1 MKITTNCKADETPDN
16 SAATATLTTL
26 GDTATVGAGT
36 PPGDTSAGAT
46 VTGPGRRMAAP
57 GAGMAGPGGGMA
69 GPGGLRPR
77 GDESGTS
84 TARQLRK
91 IILVTL
97 LTALL
102 LDSSGFARTGQG
114 MPPGLSRTLI
124 LAVGTPVDAVA
135 RALHL
140 GGPKHWLDAAFG
152 HPDFTA
158 GGGGM
163 ENGSALPT
171 WGPPAAP
178 TLARRD
184 GQGQRG
190 MASGRKGRQAQAIG
204 HVRRTPPRL
213 RHPTR
218 SDPLRVLVTGDSLSS
233 YIGQQ
238 LSAITARSGL
248 VDVTTVTRDGTG
260 LTNPGLFNWGIG
272 ARQEVTGQHYD
283 AVVMVIG
290 ANDGWPMRVN
300 GLEITSVGSSAWVRE
315 YARRIVTVEKAFTA
329 GGQGR
334 VVLWVGPPVP
344 RGATWAHVFARL
356 NSAAGFAAPFAPG
369 GQYVNIAGPT
379 SIHGRYTDYLSRPG
393 GRPVLARQPDGV
405 HFTYQGAVFPALVIL
420 GELQRDFGRLS

>member
-1 MKITTNCKADETPDN
+1 MKITIKGKAAETPDN
-16 SAATATLTTL
+16 SATTATLTTHGHTATAGVGTPL
-26 GDTATVGAGT
+26 GDTGAVATV
-36 PPGDTSAGAT
+36 
-46 VTGPGRRMAAP
+46 AAP
-57 GAGMAGPGGGMA
+57 GCGMVAARPPA
-69 GPGGLRPR
+69 GLRR
-77 GDESGTS
+77 AASGTS

-91 IILVTL
+91 VILVTL
-97 LTALL
+97 LTALV
-102 LDSSGFARTGQG
+102 LDSSGFVRTGQG
-114 MPPGLSRTLI
+114 TPPGLSRMLI

-140 GGPKHWLDAAFG
+140 GGPKHWLDAALG

-163 ENGSALPT
+163 ENGPALPT

-178 TLARRD
+178 ALARRD
-184 GQGQRG
+184 GLGQRG
-190 MASGRKGRQAQAIG
+190 VASDGRGREAEATVG
-204 HVRRTPPRL
+204 HVRRTSPRL
-213 RHPTR
+213 RHPTKG
-218 SDPLRVLVTGDSLSS
+218 DPLRVLVTGDSLSS
-233 YIGQQ
+233 YIGLQ

-260 LTNPGLFNWGIG
+260 LTSPGLFNWEIG

-315 YARRIVTVEKAFTA
+315 YARRIVTVERAFTA

-334 VVLWVGPPVP
+334 KVLWVGPPVP
-344 RGATWAHVFARL
+344 RSTTWAHIFARL

-379 SIHGRYTDYLSRPG
+379 SIHGRYTDYLSRSG

-420 GELQRDFGRLS
+420 GELQRDFGRLR